1 MVGAKDKL
9 GLNETAQNE
18 TEGPKGTANGISSA
32 TVHFSFD

>member
-18 TEGPKGTANGISSA
+18 TEAPKGTTNGIC
-32 TVHFSFD
+32 